1 MNTFHVKQSTLTAM
15 LILAGKKD
23 IRYYINGLLI
33 EWNDKTT
40 KVVATNGHL
49 LGVYDCMPVEF
60 CENFN
65 NGTGS
70 VVIPADAILKLPKT
84 TARFDPVVTFTQ
96 PEPVLFPLAWVMTV
110 NGMTIPF
117 EAIDAKYPDWRR
129 ITDNLKTTN
138 EPAGYNLSYLND
150 FEKCGNILAGGTK
163 LKTMNRTVIHQNGNS
178 GALVEFNGVDYFAGV
193 IMPTRAATGSAGALF
208 PSSLTAKL

>member
-15 LILAGKKD
+15 SILAGKKD
-23 IRYYINGLLI
+23 MRHYINGLLI

-49 LGVYDCMPVEF
+49 LGVYDCMPAVF
-60 CENFN
+60 TDTFN
-65 NGTGS
+65 IGTGS
-70 VVIPADAILKLPKT
+70 VILPSDAILKLPKVS
-84 TARFDPVVTFTQ
+84 ARMDPVVTFKQ
-96 PEPVLFPLAWVMTV
+96 VSPDLCPLAWVMTV

-117 EAIDAKYPDWRR
+117 EATDAKYPDWRR

-138 EPAGYNLSYLND
+138 EPAGYNLNYLND
-150 FEKCGNILAGGTK
+150 FEKCGNTLAGVAK
-163 LKTMNRTVIHQNGNS
+163 LKTQNRTVIHQNGIS

-193 IMPTRAATGSAGALF
+193 IMPLRDATGAAGALF
-208 PSSLTAKL
+208 PSSLAAKL